1 VEAEKLHQAVKPV
14 VDDFC
19 QLVQAVV
26 RRAPVELAADLADSP
41 IALTGGGAKLFGLDK
56 LIAEATGLSV
66 LLPGDPASCVI
77 QGLAAAVEAPA
88 KYEAAAEASATL
100 MKS

>member
-1 VEAEKLHQAVKPV
+1 VEAGKLHAAVKPV

-19 QLVQAVV
+19 ALVQAVV
-26 RRAPVELAADLADSP
+26 RHAPAELAADLVDSP
-41 IALTGGGAKLFGLDK
+41 VALTGGGANLFGLDK

-66 LLPGDPASCVI
+66 MIPGDPAGCVI
-77 QGLAAAVEAPA
+77 RGLASALEAPA
-88 KYEAAAEASATL
+88 RFEAAAEASATL